1 MGPISRAEG
10 RQGGLFS
17 PLAVPAS
24 TSALASSRRVSP
36 RAMGKRGTAIQRRKD
51 MHAHLLELEQKDRER
66 SAKKRQ
72 RKPEP
77 KVSKGDVV
85 MGGTAARSSKM
96 RVKLKGKKVKLGLLE
111 IKQKK
116 AKRQAERKASKAKA
130 PEAQRPPR

>member
-1 MGPISRAEG
+1 MSDLIA
-10 RQGGLFS
+10 
-17 PLAVPAS
+17 
-24 TSALASSRRVSP
+24 
-36 RAMGKRGTAIQRRKD
+36 AMGKRGTAIQRRKD

-96 RVKLKGKKVKLGLLE
+96 RIKLKGKKVKLGLLE
-111 IKQKK
+111 IKQNK